1 MPQKKMPPHTR
12 GASEAAISDERAR
25 FSVYRVPFR
34 FIPPQLATSVDKPP
48 EGKGWIH
55 EIKHDGYRC
64 QVLLERGRVRV
75 LTRNGHDWTDRYP
88 SIVLAAGD
96 LPCKSAI
103 LDGEAVVQGA
113 KGVSDFGALAF
124 AMRWRP
130 HTVIFYAFDLMHLNG
145 RDLRHEPLS
154 ERRSTLQNSQIGTD
168 NESCIQFS
176 EGFQGDS
183 AAFFNA
189 CADKG
194 LEGIVSKTAT
204 SRYRSGRT
212 NSWLKTK
219 CFVEF
224 SFVVVGTDRDRRT
237 GALRALLAH
246 SNSDGLRYAGSVYRS

>member
-1 MPQKKMPPHTR
+1 M
-12 GASEAAISDERAR
+12 
-25 FSVYRVPFR
+25 YRVPLR
-34 FIPPQLATSVDKPP
+34 FIPPQLATSVDQPP
-48 EGKGWIH
+48 EGEGWIH

-113 KGVSDFGALAF
+113 NGVSDFGALAS

-130 HTVIFYAFDLMHLNG
+130 HTVILYAFDLMHLNG
-145 RDLRHEPLS
+145 RDLRQEPLS
-154 ERRSTLQNSQIGTD
+154 ERRSILQTLIGTD
-168 NESCIQFS
+168 NESRIQFS
-176 EGFQGDS
+176 DGFQGDS

-194 LEGIVSKTAT
+194 LEGIVSKTRHL
-204 SRYRSGRT
+204 SLSLGP
-212 NSWLKTK
+212 
-219 CFVEF
+219 
-224 SFVVVGTDRDRRT
+224 DQ
-237 GALRALLAH
+237 
-246 SNSDGLRYAGSVYRS
+246 